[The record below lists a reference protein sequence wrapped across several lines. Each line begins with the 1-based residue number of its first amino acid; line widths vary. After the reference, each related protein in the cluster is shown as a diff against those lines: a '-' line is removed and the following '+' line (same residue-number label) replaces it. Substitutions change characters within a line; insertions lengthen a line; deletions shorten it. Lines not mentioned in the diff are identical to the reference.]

1 MMPTGEPDLAT
12 TIFRPHYINDLG
24 ELVPALFFDASKE
37 KGKEITYPE
46 IMVSDFLRFIEADQ
60 MRRYN

>member
-24 ELVPALFFDASKE
+24 ELVPALFFDASAE
-37 KGKEITYPE
+37 KGKEIIYPE
-46 IMVSDFLRFIEADQ
+46 IKVSDFLQFSRSDQ